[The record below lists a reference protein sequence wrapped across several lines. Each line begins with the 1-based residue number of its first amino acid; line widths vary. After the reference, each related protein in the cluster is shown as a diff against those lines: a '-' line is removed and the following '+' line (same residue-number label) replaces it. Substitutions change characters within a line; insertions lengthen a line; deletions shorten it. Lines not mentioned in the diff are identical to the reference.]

1 MLRDVL
7 ADVLERKPDD
17 PILFIREYLQNA
29 VTYQTSFSTIQAFNH
44 ATAYPWNSLKYW
56 ERLVVSFDLLKS
68 KKPPQHVHVDRFRD
82 YLQFYLQDYKGIQTS
97 LIQVAVSWLDFEE
110 TVSFDTF
117 AMANVIFSIF
127 DEYMRHVIV
136 LYKFKAQNGLVPLST
151 LRQIFFEVAHLDE
164 DVIGDEKD
172 GVRSHLLQTLF
183 NNSNPSEQKML
194 RFLTKKEFEA
204 AMEAGLAALTND

>member
-1 MLRDVL
+1 MFWNENLMTQSS
-7 ADVLERKPDD
+7 
-17 PILFIREYLQNA
+17 LFASIFKTPSHTRLHSQQYKHSITPQRTLGIP
-29 VTYQTSFSTIQAFNH
+29 SSTGNGLS
-44 ATAYPWNSLKYW
+44 SLSTCSSPK
-56 ERLVVSFDLLKS
+56 VQ
-68 KKPPQHVHVDRFRD
+68 PPQHVHVDRFRD

-136 LYKFKAQNGLVPLST
+136 LYKFKAQKGLVPLST